1 MDIISY
7 DGQANQAPKITI
19 NNETTQD
26 SSIAIINKGSSVQD
40 DNCAVQMYKLKTSQ
54 Q

>member
-1 MDIISY
+1 MNITSY
-7 DGQANQAPKITI
+7 DEQANQPQKITI

-26 SSIAIINKGSSVQD
+26 SSITIIKKGSSVQD
-40 DNCAVQMYKLKTSQ
+40 DDRAVKMYKLKTRQ